1 MSMNFLSTI
10 NSKLNSSNKNIGQGR
25 TSNTNILKLPN
36 GNNVQLQRRQNKIQ
50 IDKTFDD
57 RIQDFVNSFPDG
69 SLSK

>member
-10 NSKLNSSNKNIGQGR
+10 NSKLNLSNKTIGQGR

>member
-1 MSMNFLSTI
+1 MNLMSTI
-10 NSKLNSSNKNIGQGR
+10 NSKLNMSKNFVQGR
-25 TSNTNILKLPN
+25 NNSCTNVIKLPN

>member
-1 MSMNFLSTI
+1 MNLMCTI
-10 NSKLNSSNKNIGQGR
+10 NSKLNLSKNIAPGR
-25 TSNTNILKLPN
+25 NSNTNIVKLPN
-36 GNNVQLQRRQNKIQ
+36 SSHNVQLHRRQNKIQ